1 MRLDVRATWSARH
14 CCRTPK
20 SANGWS
26 RKVTKLPGGFHSS
39 ESDIL
44 AEGSHGWRWVDR
56 SGWTP
61 EEEVEN
67 VKKAINGE
75 NLTRQDLIF

>member
-1 MRLDVRATWSARH
+1 MISSVRAIWSARH
-14 CCRTPK
+14 CCRTLK

-26 RKVTKLPGGFHSS
+26 RRGTKSPG
-39 ESDIL
+39 ESRLSASDAL
-44 AEGSHGWRWVDR
+44 ADVSHGWRWVDR

-75 NLTRQDLIF
+75 SPTRQDLII

>member
-1 MRLDVRATWSARH
+1 LSASDALADV
-14 CCRTPK
+14 
-20 SANGWS
+20 
-26 RKVTKLPGGFHSS
+26 
-39 ESDIL
+39 
-44 AEGSHGWRWVDR
+44 SHGWRWVDR

-75 NLTRQDLIF
+75 NITRQDLII

>member
-1 MRLDVRATWSARH
+1 
-14 CCRTPK
+14 
-20 SANGWS
+20 
-26 RKVTKLPGGFHSS
+26 LPGGFHSS

-44 AEGSHGWRWVDR
+44 AKGSHGWRWVDR

-67 VKKAINGE
+67 VKKAINGKHITE
-75 NLTRQDLIF
+75 RNLII